1 MASIDIL
8 LQDDSVLEL
17 TGMIC
22 IKEDLQVG
30 HRFGNKQSVYKQ
42 FSIAY
47 SIINTRYYNLCQ
59 HWAWCVRCALADEN
73 KSAVYVTPL
82 WPSWP
87 GNKMKCICSLNY
99 IVNHALQ
106 RLATYKDNPSIAI
119 NICAI
124 SFWWDIYIYQ
134 CILRTILYELSWKQ
148 QL

>member
-22 IKEDLQVG
+22 IKEDLKVG
-30 HRFGNKQSVYKQ
+30 YRLEINSLSINRFPSPIPSSIPGIITYGN
-42 FSIAY
+42 IE
-47 SIINTRYYNLCQ
+47 C
-59 HWAWCVRCALADEN
+59 WCVRCALTDEN

-106 RLATYKDNPSIAI
+106 RWATYKDNPSIAI

-134 CILRTILYELSWKQ
+134 CILRIILYELSWKQ